1 MAATD
6 SNSSQEPQCV
16 VLAGPRAAEVLR
28 QPSRRVPIVDGTWTP
43 DDGILADIAPQVC
56 SVLQSLLDERRTRLA
71 AWFVSAR
78 ERNASDYCVQ
88 CVGVIRAGRRLV
100 YLNGFQRHPAIG
112 IGSDGDGWRAVPVI
126 VCDGGQG
133 FFGAEYDPQT
143 RRIMRLVFNG
153 PYSSMNPHEG
163 WTFSD

>member
-6 SNSSQEPQCV
+6 SISRQKPQCV

-28 QPSRRVPIVDGTWTP
+28 QPSRSVPIVDGTWTP
-43 DDGILADIAPQVC
+43 DDGILADIATQVG
-56 SVLQSLLDERRTRLA
+56 SVLQPLLDERRTRLA

-88 CVGVIRAGRRLV
+88 CVGIVRAGRRLV
-100 YLNGFQRHPAIG
+100 YLNGFQRHPT
-112 IGSDGDGWRAVPVI
+112 IGSDVDGWRTVPVI

-133 FFGAEYDPQT
+133 FFGAEYDPET
-143 RRIMRLVFNG
+143 RRITRLVFNG
-153 PYSSMNPHEG
+153 PYSSMNPTEG
-163 WTFSD
+163 CTFSD